1 MSAAS
6 TTTAA
11 TTTNQSSFDWST
23 IFTDNKEIDAIR
35 ELRLKLA
42 SIENENERAAADKLH
57 DGDLMRFVRAR
68 ELNVDKSL
76 HLLLDAVKWRLE
88 VRPEALS
95 TSEDADLAGCEK
107 LQTLWLSDQLDAMNR
122 PVLYMK
128 PGGVTPHSVEKR
140 VQFLV
145 LQLERA
151 VARMAPP
158 VTQFTWICDFSG
170 YGQRARSPGGM
181 QVARE
186 SLQVLQTAY
195 CERLGAMFIV
205 NSPFFFS
212 MLYSCMSP
220 FMSARTKAKIRWI
233 SGDEVSLRAQLAEV
247 VTNPDERLFSDIKP
261 Q

>member
-1 MSAAS
+1 MAS
-6 TTTAA
+6 RGAPRGA
-11 TTTNQSSFDWST
+11 
-23 IFTDNKEIDAIR
+23 EHR
-35 ELRLKLA
+35 
-42 SIENENERAAADKLH
+42 
-57 DGDLMRFVRAR
+57 
-68 ELNVDKSL
+68 
-76 HLLLDAVKWRLE
+76 
-88 VRPEALS
+88 
-95 TSEDADLAGCEK
+95 EDADLAGCEK

-128 PGGVTPHSVEKR
+128 PGGVNPHSVESACSFSCCSSSAPWREWHLRSLNSHGFAIFLAMDNEHEVR
-140 VQFLV
+140 VACKW
-145 LQLERA
+145 RA
-151 VARMAPP
+151 SRCKCSKP
-158 VTQFTWICDFSG
+158 
-170 YGQRARSPGGM
+170 
-181 QVARE
+181 
-186 SLQVLQTAY
+186 AY